1 MTCVALTTRLYS
13 CGRKSW
19 YCQCNQL
26 AKEQLYN
33 YTRINLQLQII
44 PVATWHLPNG
54 FSDSGREASPCR
66 NWRVLVTSAPCVEQR
81 VRSRTLYRYGAYV
94 ETWRDFVL
102 DVLHIRSIMTNAQEE
117 TTADEVRK
125 NTLRSG
131 LYGQHLWCH

>member
-1 MTCVALTTRLYS
+1 MNDMRCIDNKIVFM
-13 CGRKSW
+13 RKKVLVLSMHPA
-19 YCQCNQL
+19 C
-26 AKEQLYN
+26 KRTIIQLYTDKFTITN
-33 YTRINLQLQII
+33 YTSSNLAPPQR
-44 PVATWHLPNG
+44 V
-54 FSDSGREASPCR
+54 FGREASPCR

-81 VRSRTLYRYGAYV
+81 IRSRTLYRYGAYV

-131 LYGQHLWCH
+131 FYGQHLWCH